1 MEAAGT
7 SQARPPTRRRNPRGQ
22 GERLR
27 EELIEAAGALLA
39 EHGDASKLSLRAVAT
54 KVGIAATSVYLHF
67 PDVEHLKVAVV
78 QRGHAELDRTRD
90 AASRGVTDPA
100 QALLARCRAYCQF
113 ALDHPGH
120 YRLMFGPDLPASLAY
135 DAERAPGRQAL
146 QTLAHSIQRCQQAGV
161 ARAGDDPLNLAV
173 LVWAALHGLV
183 SLRLDRPNFPWP
195 APLDETVDQ
204 AVGRLIAL
212 HPSTPQPSSGR
223 T

>member
-1 MEAAGT
+1 VEAASTG
-7 SQARPPTRRRNPRGQ
+7 QARQPARRRNPRGQ

-27 EELIEAAGALLA
+27 EELIEAAGALVA
-39 EHGDASKLSLRAVAT
+39 ESGDGRQLSLRGVANR
-54 KVGIAATSVYLHF
+54 VGIAATSVYLHF

-78 QRGHAELDRTRD
+78 QRGYAELDRARD
-90 AASRGVTDPA
+90 AASQGIADPVE
-100 QALLARCRAYCQF
+100 ALLARCRAYSRF

-183 SLRLDRPNFPWP
+183 SLRLDRPQFPWP

-212 HPSTPQPSSGR
+212 DPSTPQPSSGR